1 MTTRLPILIKI
12 INSRTYDKSYLYIAL
27 ISLIFVW
34 EVINSKKTIEMCAA
48 RVDDFRET
56 VSELKELLLL
66 TTHFT

>member
-1 MTTRLPILIKI
+1 MINPIYKLP
-12 INSRTYDKSYLYIAL
+12 L

-34 EVINSKKTIEMCAA
+34 EVINSKKTIEMCVA